1 MHVELLVVLL
11 VAIVVVVAVIVH
23 LRVAPWSHKAAAS
36 SNKPEAVSKKRK
48 VRYSSYSARGGRE
61 YNEDAIAV
69 RKSDE
74 KGKKGMCAVLA
85 DGLGGHGGGDV
96 ASKAAADLIVNAW
109 VPGMGEEDLRSLFEQ
124 ANKAVRD
131 LQANERDMRTTA
143 TAITI
148 CRQQVVWANA
158 GDSRLYHFQK
168 GKLVWQTTDHSVS
181 QMAVMLGQIDADDIR
196 SSEDRARLLKALGQ
210 EGDLNPD
217 VGALTLEDGEHAFL
231 LCSDGFWE
239 YVLESDMEA
248 TLRMSRSPSDWLRRM
263 REIHTQKRLDDCD
276 NNSAMAIW
284 LNEQ

>member
-1 MHVELLVVLL
+1 MHVELLVILL
-11 VAIVVVVAVIVH
+11 VAIVVVVAVLVL
-23 LRVAPWSHKAAAS
+23 LRVAPWSHKEVT
-36 SNKPEAVSKKRK
+36 SNKPEPVSKKRK

-69 RKSDE
+69 RRADE
-74 KGKKGMCAVLA
+74 QGKRGMCAVLA

-96 ASKAAADLIVNAW
+96 ASRTAADLIVNAW
-109 VPGMGEEDLRSLFEQ
+109 VPGMGEEDMRSIFEQ

-131 LQANERDMRTTA
+131 LHATEHDMRTTA

-168 GKLVWQTTDHSVS
+168 GKLAWQTTDHSVS
-181 QMAVMLGQIDADDIR
+181 QMAVMLGQIEADEIR

-210 EGDLNPD
+210 DGDLNPD
-217 VGALTLEDGEHAFL
+217 VGTLTMGDGEHAFL

-263 REIHTQKRLDDCD
+263 REIHTQKRSDDCD

-284 LNEQ
+284 VNE